1 MSERKLDPERGR
13 VAAGRL
19 RELGVRGVLIT
30 AAQSG
35 YIVDLACAMPEC
47 LCPSE
52 LGGRRYFQ
60 EVRPDLPDW
69 MPTADHFP
77 VLKEQ
82 GGHRTVDN
90 VRLAHRL
97 CNRVDYSKR
106 IGRSYASDLARVE
119 AARTAATT
127 TPQEEG
133 VWTVLVWNMGLGSPG
148 ARNARENWNRLSGLM
163 EEHSIDVALLSE
175 VSTELLAG
183 VEGALYDDRGTRGRD
198 GNRREWCTAIIS
210 PHGCREISDAQ
221 AVSYRGRRPKVP
233 FENSRPGSWTAGVV
247 SVPGG
252 GNLTCVSI
260 YGLMDELSEASVHR
274 SLSEISPL
282 FSDPRYKEPLLL
294 GGDLNTST
302 QWPKGPHLDGDR
314 AVLERIKAYGLVDCL
329 ERMRGPDRLTYC
341 RCTLEEC
348 THTWTRLDPNHP
360 ALQVDYLFA
369 SPNLS
374 ENHLESCRTLSS
386 PAEWQEYSD
395 HAPIIA
401 TFRYRAD

>member
-35 YIVDLACAMPEC
+35 YIVYLACAMPEC

-210 PHGCREISDAQ
+210 PHGCREIRDAQ

-247 SVPGG
+247 SVPGA

-329 ERMRGPDRLTYC
+329 EKMRGPDRLTNC
-341 RCTLEEC
+341 RCTLGRPLN
-348 THTWTRLDPNHP
+348 TSL
-360 ALQVDYLFA
+360 A
-369 SPNLS
+369 SVPV
-374 ENHLESCRTLSS
+374 
-386 PAEWQEYSD
+386 
-395 HAPIIA
+395 APS
-401 TFRYRAD
+401 TSTKVSRPSLVS